1 MVMHPPQAVSG
12 LFITAM
18 AGNNHIAPVN
28 PYPHIPSRYEKRITV
43 MTVLATEIPIN
54 SDPLAHRNP
63 SCNIDIMV
71 ASFGICTKF
80 LVRLFKQNLDSLP
93 GDLFGGRGAGFLLR
107 HLVIYSL
114 IGNLSASG
122 I

>member
-43 MTVLATEIPIN
+43 MTVLATEIPVN

-63 SCNIDIMV
+63 SCDIDITV
-71 ASFGICTKF
+71 APFWMCTKF
-80 LVRLFKQNLDSLP
+80 LLCLFKQDLNTLP
-93 GDLFGGRGAGFLLR
+93 GDLFGRRVAGFLFHR
-107 HLVIYSL
+107 LVIYSL
-114 IGNLSASG
+114 VW
-122 I
+122 